1 MSAGVECI
9 YLSNRAMTYKLQC
22 IIIMTSLFMV
32 ELASATEF
40 NINAIDKDQRG
51 SVDLSL

>member
-1 MSAGVECI
+1 
-9 YLSNRAMTYKLQC
+9 MTYKLQC

-51 SVDLSL
+51 SVDLLDWPLYFHTLFIT